1 MNPLKHPRTP
11 SPRLLILAL
20 LVLSFN
26 LAFAQSTVTL
36 NWLVDSFLV
45 NLLKPSVDKFEQANP
60 GIKIV
65 LQGLPFEQV
74 FAQTQNRLLAKS
86 DTLDIVSV
94 DAPLVTSYGL
104 QNFLAPLDKVFSKAE
119 IDSFLPASIKTGIY
133 KGVLI
138 APPLSNSSQVLY
150 YNKDLLSKAGVAL
163 PQESPAARWTWE
175 QVADAAQKTLSKDNG
190 RVTTWG
196 LTIDQVDRPY
206 QLLPLPLS
214 LGGRDIGKDGIS
226 VVGIVNSPEWVKA
239 FTFYSNLFNKW
250 GITPKSANVSG
261 SDLFAAGQTAFFWGA
276 TWYIGAF
283 QANKDLHWGFA
294 PTPYFAG
301 GKPVTPN
308 DSWHIGINR
317 YSKNFDAAAKFVKF
331 MTLGEGN
338 ELFDNPLFGSPP
350 TRKSV
355 AASVATDPAFA
366 EFPQTLM
373 RLVAYE
379 VANTAVPRPLTPGYT
394 EYQNALT
401 AAFGDIR
408 TGTDPKQALNRAVVQ
423 LTRDLAKYRR

>member
-1 MNPLKHPRTP
+1 MQKNKPPISLRFFIAT
-11 SPRLLILAL
+11 SLFLFASFSIGLA
-20 LVLSFN
+20 
-26 LAFAQSTVTL
+26 QPVTIT
-36 NWLVDSFLV
+36 WLVDSFLV
-45 NLLKPSVDKFEQANP
+45 NLLKPSVEKFEQANP
-60 GIKIV
+60 NIKVV

-74 FAQTQNRLLAKS
+74 FAQTQVRLAAKS
-86 DTLDIVSV
+86 TDLDVVSV

-104 QNFLAPLDKVFSKAE
+104 QGFLAPLTKVFSKAE
-119 IDSFLPASIKTGIY
+119 IASFLPASIETGIY
-133 KGVLI
+133 KKILL

-150 YNKDLLSKAGVAL
+150 YNKDLLTKAGVPL
-163 PQESPAARWTWE
+163 PSESPFNRLTWE
-175 QVADAAQKTLSKDNG
+175 QVAEAAQKTLSKENG

-214 LGGRDIGKDGIS
+214 LGGQSIGKDGLS
-226 VVGIVNSPEWVKA
+226 VTGVINSPSWIKA
-239 FTFYSNLFNKW
+239 FTFYQDLFNKW
-250 GITPKSANVSG
+250 GVTPKSANVSG

-283 QANKDLHWGFA
+283 QANKDLKWGFA

-317 YSKNFDAAAKFVKF
+317 YSKNFDAAAKLVKF
-331 MTLGEGN
+331 MALGEGN
-338 ELFDNPLFGSPP
+338 DMFANPLFGSPP

-355 AASVATDPAFA
+355 ANSVATDPRFA
-366 EFPQTLM
+366 EFPNTLM
-373 RLVAYE
+373 RLVSYE
-379 VANTAVPRPLTPGYT
+379 VANTAVPRPLTPGFN
-394 EYQNALT
+394 EYQSVLT

-408 TGTDPKQALNRAVVQ
+408 TGSDPKQVLDQAAIQIDRSM
-423 LTRDLAKYRR
+423 AKYRR